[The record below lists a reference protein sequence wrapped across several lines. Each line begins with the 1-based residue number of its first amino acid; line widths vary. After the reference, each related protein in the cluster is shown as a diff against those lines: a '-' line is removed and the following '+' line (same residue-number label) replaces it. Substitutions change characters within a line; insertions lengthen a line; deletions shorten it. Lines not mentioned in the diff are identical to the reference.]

1 MIQVGL
7 AGGDLPYWR
16 AKEAVRHAE
25 VRLAGQV
32 QANQA
37 LESRATSMPGWSV
50 AGLLALGAGVV
61 SGSHF
66 LAASVSAACLGFT
79 ALLCVYSIVRREF
92 RYVPG
97 YDPKILLEDNSES
110 EYEALVGLAK
120 GYQSSVER
128 NAEAFV
134 HLKTLLAVAIISM
147 ALAPLL
153 GLGSLLLFP
162 SPPAASTSPPFIQL
176 RVAPA

>member
-1 MIQVGL
+1 MQIGL
-7 AGGDLPYWR
+7 AGADLPYWR

-25 VRLAGQV
+25 IRLAGQV

-37 LESRATSMPGWSV
+37 LESRAASMLGWSV
-50 AGLLALGAGVV
+50 AGVLALGAGVV
-61 SGSHF
+61 SGSHL
-66 LAASVSAACLGFT
+66 LAASISAACLGFT

-97 YDPKILLEDNSES
+97 YDPKILLEDNSDS

-128 NAEAFV
+128 NAEAFI
-134 HLKTLLAVAIISM
+134 HLKTLLGVAIISM
-147 ALAPLL
+147 ALAPVL
-153 GLGSLLLFP
+153 GLVSLLLFP
-162 SPPAASTSPPFIQL
+162 SPPSASTSPPFIQL
-176 RVAPA
+176 RAAPA